1 MRDRAK
7 KGSAFVLA
15 AGVICL
21 GIGATRA
28 QDAAEGIIKYRQN
41 VMKSQAGHLGAISGV
56 VKGQVPFKEHVAI
69 HAAALNGTSR
79 MILQLFPEGSGRGET
94 RAKPEIWQQWSKFEQ
109 AAQKLQ
115 DETAKLAQVAN
126 SGDLEQISAQFTVV
140 GKACG
145 GCHKPFRKRR

>member
-1 MRDRAK
+1 MGDLAR
-7 KGSAFVLA
+7 KGFAVVLPA
-15 AGVICL
+15 AVICL
-21 GIGATRA
+21 GIAFARA

-56 VKGQVPFKEHVAI
+56 VKGQVPFKEHVAA

-79 MILQLFPEGSGRGET
+79 MILQLFPEGSGTGET
-94 RAKPEIWQQWSKFEQ
+94 RAKPEIWQQWNKFKQ

-115 DETAKLAQVAN
+115 DETAKLVQVADI
-126 SGDLEQISAQFTVV
+126 GDLDQITTQFVVV